1 MLTPGSN
8 DFWFLPLGGTGE
20 IGMNMNLYGHAGQ
33 WLMVDCGVSFDEP
46 LTAPYLASMP
56 ATERAQVVAPDPSFI
71 SAQKENLCGIVIT
84 HAHEDHVGALP
95 YLWPRLK
102 CPVYTTRFTAE
113 VLRRKL
119 AEAGLEGKV
128 PIVEVDGDS
137 HIQVGPFSISWLAV
151 THSIPEPYAIKITTP
166 AGTVLHTA
174 DWKIDAQPITGKPFD
189 THLYRR
195 LQQENIL
202 AMVCDS
208 TNANKPGFSVSERNC
223 YDGLLATIRPQKGRV
238 VVSCF
243 GSNIARLIS
252 LARVA
257 VKTNRYMALF
267 GRSLLNM
274 YSIAKKMDVWPT
286 DLSLV
291 EPSHIGYLPP
301 DEVLAVATGSQGE
314 ANAALGRIARD
325 SHPHLSLDKGDIV
338 IFSSITIPG
347 NENAVASLLRQF
359 EGKGIATLQSENST
373 LPIHASGHPCEE
385 ELTLMYQWVKPQIAI
400 PVHGEPA
407 HLNAHAQ
414 VAKATGVKKRQVG
427 LNGDLY
433 RLAPAPSIRRQ
444 VVKVGRIALRRD

>member
-174 DWKIDAQPITGKPFD
+174 DWKIDAQPITGKPFN
-189 THLYRR
+189 TQLYRR